1 MKRSFRWFF
10 CTLLSCAL
18 LLGMLGSSEV
28 LAAENL
34 SGSCGQNLVWSF
46 EPETGTLTIA
56 GEGAI
61 QDYES
66 AERTPWAAYSA
77 QIRNIVLLPG
87 VTAIGKNAFAGCG
100 VEKVV
105 FPETLEIV
113 GQNAF
118 RGCRSLS
125 ELDLSGTRVRHIAA
139 GAFVGC
145 AKLTAEKVKLPQTIE
160 YVDAEAFAEKEVPG
174 AQADQSAETGES
186 GQEKPAQQS
195 APAKSEEASAPVPVR
210 TWTEEKR
217 DGSILQLREMSDG
230 TVQVDCYEDGELVY
244 TSTRTYGEGGRVHEK
259 KEYSDG
265 DTVVEDRVEDADG
278 NVLSSEAEYYED
290 GKLKYTQSTTYGED
304 GKAHAEIRYPNG
316 SYSVNDWVEGPDG
329 ETLSLEQTVYD
340 PDGNQVNR
348 VVSRTEGDKSFLFV
362 YDEGNNLFVEVECT
376 EKPDGGYREIRKDY
390 LPGTQTLYSTL
401 ETEVWLDANG
411 EEIEKKVVE
420 TSVDGT
426 FHQETVCRRNEDGT
440 YTETSTMNRD
450 GKVTTSVSELD
461 KNKKNI
467 SSSSQTVDA
476 DGRVISEEEEIFH
489 EDGSSTRTSWSLDS
503 ENKRTQVT
511 EVISAENRKVS
522 SADTIWNEKGEVIG
536 GKDGFRLPDGNWW
549 ETQTQKNEEEGSQT
563 IFAVV
568 RDERGKMR
576 EQTEWRT
583 GEKVINET
591 LMRFDAEGDRDWV
604 RTTTLTFGY
613 DEKEKKWS
621 FGRIAILDNL
631 ADKDKE
637 LVGES
642 YGAVNED
649 GSMTVTIET
658 DNGDGRT
665 KRITY
670 TLVRDEV
677 TGEIRTDA
685 VTSLLDGNGT
695 AVESTRVTQNAD
707 GSFTRAVDNGILT
720 EEFVYKDG
728 TKLSHTRT
736 IKATGERRE
745 TTFDEKGNPHTNV
758 YDENSNLT
766 DQVNALS
773 LDEPMA
779 VVMQPVAEEPVAEEP
794 IAEEPTAEEPVAEEP
809 IVEEPIAEEPIVEEP
824 IAEEPIA
831 EEPIAEEPVAEEP
844 IAEEPIAEEPAAEE
858 DPAAEEPQTESEASE
873 LPAEDRIAAVPAA

>member
-66 AERTPWAAYSA
+66 AERTPWAAHSA
-77 QIRNIVLLPG
+77 EIRSIVLLPG

-160 YVDAEAFAEKEVPG
+160 YVDAAAFVESAEKDVAGSQVDQPAETEKPKQEETAQQPG
-174 AQADQSAETGES
+174 AAAKNEETPAEEPA
-186 GQEKPAQQS
+186 EK
-195 APAKSEEASAPVPVR
+195 PVR
-210 TWTEEKR
+210 TWMEEQ

-265 DTVVEDRVEDADG
+265 DTVVEDRVEDEGG

-304 GKAHAEIRYPNG
+304 GSAHAEIRYPDG
-316 SYSVNDWVEGPDG
+316 SYSVKDWVEGPDG
-329 ETLSLEQTVYD
+329 KTLSLEQTVYD

-362 YDEGNNLFVEVECT
+362 YDKGNNLFVEVERT

-390 LPGTQTLYSTL
+390 LPGTQKLDSTM
-401 ETEVWLDANG
+401 EIVVRLDANG
-411 EEIEKKVVE
+411 EEIERSVVA
-420 TSVDGT
+420 TSGDGT
-426 FHQETVCRRNEDGT
+426 FHQETVCKRNEDGT
-440 YTETSTMNRD
+440 YTETSTVNRD
-450 GKVTTSVSELD
+450 GEVSTSIIELD
-461 KNKKNI
+461 KNREYI

-476 DGRVISEEEEIFH
+476 DGRVTAEEEEIFH
-489 EDGSSTRTSWSLDS
+489 EDGSSTRTGWSLDS
-503 ENKRTQVT
+503 ENKKTQVT
-511 EVISAENRKVS
+511 EVRSATGSRVS
-522 SADTIWNEKGEVIG
+522 SADTIWNEKGELIG

-549 ETQTQKNEEEGSQT
+549 ETQAQKNQDGSQT
-563 IFAVV
+563 IFEVI
-568 RDERGKMR
+568 RDEHGSPK

-583 GEKVINET
+583 GEKVIHET
-591 LMRFDAEGDRDWV
+591 LMRLDAEGVPDWV
-604 RTTTLTFGY
+604 RTTTLEFSY
-613 DEKEKKWS
+613 DEEEEKWS
-621 FGRIAILDNL
+621 YGHIAILDEHGNL
-631 ADKDKE
+631 LEASN
-637 LVGES
+637 GT
-642 YGAVNED
+642 VNED

-677 TGEIRTDA
+677 AGEIRTDA
-685 VTSLLDGNGT
+685 VTSILDGNGT
-695 AVESTRVTQNAD
+695 AVETTRVTQNAD

-736 IKATGERRE
+736 IKATGECRE
-745 TTFDEKGNPHTNV
+745 TTFDENGDPHTEV
-758 YDENSNLT
+758 YDKNHNLT
-766 DQVNALS
+766 DQVNTLS
-773 LDEPMA
+773 LNEPMA
-779 VVMQPVAEEPVAEEP
+779 VAMWPV
-794 IAEEPTAEEPVAEEP
+794 
-809 IVEEPIAEEPIVEEP
+809 
-824 IAEEPIA
+824 A

-844 IAEEPIAEEPAAEE
+844 IAEEPIAEEPIAEDPIAEEPIAEEPVAEEPVAEEPVAEELIAEEPVAEE

-873 LPAEDRIAAVPAA
+873 LPAEDEPAAVPAA